1 MSPLLMLGNAYTVGL
16 IFIVIVVLVVITS
29 IFKIVAEYERLVIFR
44 LGRCIGQ
51 KGPGLVAI
59 IPVIDRPIRVDL
71 REQYL
76 EIPRQTTI
84 TKDNAPISIDFLIYW
99 KVTDAVKSVVEVS
112 NFAGA
117 SQGIATTTLRAV
129 VGDIPLDDVL
139 AKREQINKILRTKMD
154 EVTERW
160 GVKITSVEIREI
172 LPPREVQEAMT
183 RQMSAERSRRAVV
196 TEAEGTRQAKITV
209 ADGEKN
215 AAILQ
220 AEGARQA
227 QILRAEGYSLA
238 IEKIFGAVKGVDEK
252 TMAIQYLEALK
263 HIGESP
269 SSKFIFP
276 MEFLNL
282 VKPFMNFT
290 EKSNIQKQV

>member
-1 MSPLLMLGNAYTVGL
+1 MTFGWGAL
-16 IFIVIVVLVVITS
+16 IVIVFFGIIVLTS

-51 KGPGLVAI
+51 KGPGLVVI
-59 IPVIDRPIRVDL
+59 IPVIDRPVRVDL
-71 REQYL
+71 REGYL

-84 TKDNAPISIDFLIYW
+84 TKDNAPISVDFLIYW

-139 AKREQINKILRTKMD
+139 AKREQINKVLRTKMD

-160 GVKITSVEIREI
+160 GVKVTSVEIREI
-172 LPPREVQEAMT
+172 LPPKDVQEAMT
-183 RQMSAERSRRAVV
+183 RQMSAERTRRAVV

-209 ADGEKN
+209 AEGDKN
-215 AAILQ
+215 AAILS

-227 QILRAEGYSLA
+227 QILRAEGYALA
-238 IEKIFGAVKGVDEK
+238 LQRIFEAAKGVDEK

-263 HIGESP
+263 SIGESP
-269 SSKFIFP
+269 STKYIFP

-282 VKPFMNFT
+282 VKPFTAFT
-290 EKSNIQKQV
+290 AASSGKAAT

>member
-1 MSPLLMLGNAYTVGL
+1 MGPLLAVG
-16 IFIVIVVLVVITS
+16 FVVVFFAVIVFTS

-51 KGPGLVAI
+51 KGPGLVII
-59 IPVIDRPIRVDL
+59 IPAIDRPVRVDL
-71 REQYL
+71 RENYL

-117 SQGIATTTLRAV
+117 LQGIATTTLRAV

-139 AKREQINKILRTKMD
+139 SKREQINKILRTKMD

-160 GVKITSVEIREI
+160 GGKITSVEIREI
-172 LPPREVQEAMT
+172 LPPKEVQEAMT
-183 RQMSAERSRRAVV
+183 RQMSAERTRRAVV
-196 TEAEGTRQAKITV
+196 TEAEGTKQAKVTV
-209 ADGEKN
+209 AEGEKS

-220 AEGARQA
+220 AEGGRQA
-227 QILRAEGYSLA
+227 QILRAEGYALA
-238 IEKIFGAVKGVDEK
+238 LDKIFGSVRNVDEK
-252 TMAIQYLEALK
+252 TMALQYLEALK
-263 HIGESP
+263 HIGESA
-269 SSKFIFP
+269 STKFIFP
-276 MEFLNL
+276 MEFFNL
-282 VKPFMNFT
+282 VKPFANYA
-290 EKSNIQKQV
+290 EKSNAPAKTV

>member
-1 MSPLLMLGNAYTVGL
+1 MTSGSLLV
-16 IFIVIVVLVVITS
+16 VIVVVAVFLIGVLTS

-59 IPVIDRPIRVDL
+59 IPVIDRPFRVDL
-71 REQYL
+71 RESYL
-76 EIPRQTTI
+76 DIPRQTTI

-99 KVTDAVKSVVEVS
+99 KVVDAVKSVVEVS
-112 NFAGA
+112 DFAGA

-160 GVKITSVEIREI
+160 GVKVTSVEIREI
-172 LPPREVQEAMT
+172 IPPREVQEAMT

-215 AAILQ
+215 ASILQ

-238 IEKIFGAVKGVDEK
+238 LDKIFEVVKNVDDK

-263 HIGESP
+263 HIGESA
-269 SSKFIFP
+269 STKFIFP

-282 VKPFMNFT
+282 VKPFANYT
-290 EKSNIQKQV
+290 EKSAPKA